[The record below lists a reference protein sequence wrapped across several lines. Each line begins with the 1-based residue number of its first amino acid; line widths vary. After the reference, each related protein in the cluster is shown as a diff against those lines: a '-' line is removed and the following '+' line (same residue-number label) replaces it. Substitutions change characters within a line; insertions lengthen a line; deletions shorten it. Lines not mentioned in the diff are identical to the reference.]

1 MQHSPKPSH
10 EPGNPPAVGHLS
22 GTYSDGD
29 AAALAIELR
38 ADRDL
43 CASCP
48 EHVRG
53 ALEGMA
59 GVEMA
64 HVMVGTPV
72 IHLRYRP
79 AEVSL
84 PAIVDRL
91 REVGIRVGAEET
103 TLKLKGLRCA
113 SCVGTIER
121 ALQRAPGVLSASVNL
136 ATSRVHVSYLP
147 ARTDLEALGAVV
159 RGAGYDI
166 EVPPHPED
174 GGEEEDDFTREQ
186 REREAEYRSLL
197 RRFTVAAVVSAPV
210 VALMYPAILPFELS
224 PAAMRASWWV
234 QLVAVIPVMI
244 YSGRDFYV
252 GAVQAFRHRQSDM
265 NTLIALGTLAA
276 FSYSAVAVIAPGL
289 FPEEKLAEPFF
300 DVIAVVIALVVLGQ
314 ALEVRAKGRT
324 SEAINKLM
332 ALQAK
337 TARVIRDGEEVEIP
351 VEEVLIGDIVVVR
364 PGEKVPVDGE
374 ITEGGST
381 LDEAMITGES
391 LPVEKGVGDEVIG
404 ATLNK
409 TGAFRFRA
417 TGVGKDTALS
427 RIVSMVQQAQA
438 TKPPIGRVVDQVSGV
453 FTPVVMIVAI
463 LAFLVWFNSGMPVS
477 YGVIAAVTVLV
488 IACPCALGL
497 ATPMSLVVGV
507 GRAAERGVLIRNGE
521 ALQTAS
527 KLDVVVLD
535 KTGTVTRGEPSLTD
549 VEPVGGFDA
558 DTLLTLAAAADQ
570 PSEHPLAEAVVAG
583 ARERGLD
590 LPDASGF
597 EAIVGHGV
605 RAEVG
610 ARTVHIGNRRLM
622 LRIRVDPDPADPA
635 VERLGDLGRTAMY
648 VAVDGQLAGVIAVA
662 DTVKPDSAAA
672 IRQLQAAGI
681 EVVMLTGDNA
691 RTAAAIAREVGLD
704 RVMAEVLPADKAH
717 QVQNIQ
723 AEGKVVGMVGDGIND
738 APALAQ
744 ADVGFAI
751 GTGTDVAIEAA
762 DVTLVGGSLTG
773 VVHAVEV
780 SRATMRNIRQNLAG
794 AFAYNTAGIPVA
806 AGVFYPL
813 FGLMLSPLVAGAAM
827 AFSSVTVVT
836 NANRL
841 RLFRSSVERAADGGA
856 A

>member
-1 MQHSPKPSH
+1 MNSPKPSH
-10 EPGNPPAVGHLS
+10 AAGSHPPVGHLS
-22 GTYSDGD
+22 GTHTDQD

-48 EHVRG
+48 DHVR
-53 ALEGMA
+53 AAVEGVA

-79 AEVSL
+79 AEVAL
-84 PAIVDRL
+84 PAIVERL
-91 REVGIRVGAEET
+91 REAGIRVGAAET
-103 TLKLKGLRCA
+103 ELKLAGLRCA
-113 SCVGTIER
+113 SCVGAIEG
-121 ALQRAPGVLSASVNL
+121 ALARAPGVLSASVSL
-136 ATSRVHVSYLP
+136 VTSKAHVSYLP
-147 ARTDLEALGAVV
+147 SATDLAALAAAV
-159 RGAGYDI
+159 RSAGY
-166 EVPPHPED
+166 EVEAAPKPE
-174 GGEEEDDFTREQ
+174 GASEEEDDFAREQ
-186 REREAEYRSLL
+186 RAREAEYRSLM
-197 RRFTVAAVVSAPV
+197 RRFIVAAVVSVPV
-210 VALMYPAILPFELS
+210 VVLMYPAILPFEMS
-224 PAAMRASWWV
+224 HATMRASWWA
-234 QLVAVIPVMI
+234 QLVAVIPVMA

-252 GAVQAFRHRQSDM
+252 GAAQAFRHRQSDM
-265 NTLIALGTLAA
+265 NTLIAVGTVAA
-276 FSYSAVAVIAPGL
+276 FFYSAVAVAAPGL

-337 TARVIRDGEEVEIP
+337 TARVIRDGQELEIP
-351 VEEVLIGDIVVVR
+351 VEEVLIGDIVIVR

-374 ITEGGST
+374 ITEGSSA
-381 LDEAMITGES
+381 LDESMITGES
-391 LPVEKGVGDEVIG
+391 LPVEKAAGDQVIG

-453 FTPVVMIVAI
+453 FTPVVMILAVV
-463 LAFLVWFNSGMPVS
+463 AFLAWFNSGMPIS

-521 ALQTAS
+521 ALQTAAR
-527 KLDVVVLD
+527 LDVVVLD
-535 KTGTVTRGEPSLTD
+535 KTGTVTRGEPALTD
-549 VEPVGGFDA
+549 VEPLGDYDA
-558 DTLLTLAAAADQ
+558 AELLTLAAAADA
-570 PSEHPLAEAVVAG
+570 PSEHPLAQAVVEG
-583 ARERGLD
+583 AKDRGLS
-590 LPDASGF
+590 LPEARGF

-605 RAEVG
+605 RAEVAG
-610 ARTVHIGNRRLM
+610 RIVHIGNRRLM
-622 LRIRVDPDPADPA
+622 GRIQVDPAPADGH

-648 VAVDGQLAGVIAVA
+648 VAVDGTLAGVVAVA

-672 IRQLQAAGI
+672 IKQLQAMGV
-681 EVVMLTGDNA
+681 EVVMLTDDNA
-691 RTAAAIAREVGLD
+691 RTAAAIAKEVGLD

-717 QVQNIQ
+717 QVKRVQS
-723 AEGKVVGMVGDGIND
+723 EGKKVGMVGDGIND

-773 VVHAVEV
+773 VAHAMEV
-780 SRATMRNIRQNLAG
+780 SRATMRNIRQNLVG

-806 AGVFYPL
+806 AGLFYPL
-813 FGLMLSPLVAGAAM
+813 FGIMLSPLVAGAAM

-841 RLFRSSVERAADGGA
+841 RLFRSSVERADGGGR
-856 A
+856 